1 MENNIKI
8 GQSVENITEEE
19 RKKIRLSFDPDKMG
33 FEQDKEE
40 EGINYED

>member
-1 MENNIKI
+1 MENNIII
-8 GQSVENITEEE
+8 GQSVENMTEEE

-40 EGINYED
+40 EGIKDED